1 MYCSEV
7 VVSVD
12 DNLFTCNELLMI
24 YVVSSS
30 ISVDVFA
37 AFSCVV
43 SELVAVSQKLVFCL
57 Q

>member
-30 ISVDVFA
+30 ISGDVFA

>member
-12 DNLFTCNELLMI
+12 DNLFACNELLMI

-30 ISVDVFA
+30 ISGDVFA